1 MCSELIPGQF
11 HAELIATNP
20 LNCPLALTN
29 VRITADSDDLS
40 TESLSEV
47 ILEPYETRIIS
58 LPITAT
64 KPGTITIKSVKF
76 DFHRF
81 FPCEQPLARR
91 GRRLHATKQQR
102 VEPTYAN
109 DTSLNVE
116 IQQARPF
123 ISARLEGVPD
133 DMFDMF
139 VGEQVEGTLVIRN
152 EGKIAFGGVQLFVN
166 ELGCV
171 RLAKG
176 ELWKAESDKANPQ
189 IQSVPP
195 PQYQIAYLG
204 TSSLMCTQKQYHQEN
219 PPRYLL
225 SSHYSAL
232 AGLISGR
239 YW

>member
-1 MCSELIPGQF
+1 MCTELIPGQF

-64 KPGTITIKSVKF
+64 KPGTMTIKSVKF

-116 IQQARPF
+116 IQQARPVM
-123 ISARLEGVPD
+123 SVRLEGVPD
-133 DMFDMF
+133 VMF
-139 VGEQVEGTLVIRN
+139 VGEQVGGTLVIRN
-152 EGKIAFGGVQLFVN
+152 EGKIAFAGVQLFVN
-166 ELGCV
+166 ELGCL

-176 ELWKAESDKANPQ
+176 ELSECSQ
-189 IQSVPP
+189 GHQS
-195 PQYQIAYLG
+195 
-204 TSSLMCTQKQYHQEN
+204 
-219 PPRYLL
+219 
-225 SSHYSAL
+225 
-232 AGLISGR
+232 
-239 YW
+239 